1 MNSPVHWLIMSL
13 IVQDAM
19 ITEVVFITPNES
31 VYDAAKIMDQRGIS
45 SLMVM
50 SNETLLGIITE
61 RDILSRVVARGLKP
75 SEVNVVDVMSPSL
88 ITIGP
93 DTTLED
99 ANKIMVESRIK
110 KLPVVDPVTRRLL
123 GILSVTDFARLQHRL
138 IEEARRRMLG
148 SGGGDVG
155 FVAVHAFRGSI
166 VGRCVSPE
174 IEHSRQR
181 IPCLRLLCTFCGQFS
196 DDSW

>member
-1 MNSPVHWLIMSL
+1 MSL

-19 ITEVVFITPNES
+19 TTEVVSIAPSES
-31 VYDAAKIMDQRGIS
+31 VENAAKIMDQRGIS

-50 SNETLLGIITE
+50 SNETLQGIITE

-75 SEVNVVDVMSPSL
+75 PEVNVADVMSPSL

-110 KLPVVDPVTRRLL
+110 KLPVVEPETRRLL
-123 GILSVTDFARLQHRL
+123 GILSVTDFARLQNRL
-138 IEEARRRMLG
+138 IEDARRRMLG

-155 FVAVHAFRGSI
+155 IVALHAFRGSL
-166 VGRCVSPE
+166 VGRCASPK
-174 IEHSRQR
+174 IEHSRQH

-196 DDSW
+196 DDNQ